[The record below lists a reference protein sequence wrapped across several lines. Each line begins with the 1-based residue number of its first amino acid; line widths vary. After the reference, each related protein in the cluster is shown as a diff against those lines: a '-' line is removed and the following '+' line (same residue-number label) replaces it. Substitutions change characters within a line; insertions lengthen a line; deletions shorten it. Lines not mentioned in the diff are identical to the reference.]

1 MSFAWPWC
9 FLLLP
14 LPWLLRRWWPPAEY
28 AVALHLPALP
38 AIQTFPRLTAHVPW
52 GLLLAWLLLLTAA
65 ARPQTLVENI
75 QFAQRGSDMMLALD
89 VSASM
94 ATADLELAGKA
105 VQRLHAARILAGN
118 FLHERRG
125 SRVGLIVF
133 GRQAYLHTPLTF
145 DLDAVRDALASVET
159 GLAGNETALG
169 DAIALGVKH
178 LKTLPGN
185 DRVLV
190 LLTDGSNT
198 AGTLEPLR
206 AAWLAQREGVRIH
219 ALGIGSSAAL
229 QEGEKGSVS
238 ALDER
243 ALQGVSARTGGLY
256 LRATDSAAIESFFK
270 QLDQAERAMPTAAGK
285 RAMREHY
292 PWPLAGA
299 VLLVCLLLL
308 RRRRGSRA

>member
-14 LPWLLRRWWPPAEY
+14 LPWLLRKWWPPAEY

-38 AIQTFPRLTAHVPW
+38 AIQASPRLTAHVSW

-65 ARPQTLVENI
+65 ARPQTPVENT
-75 QFAQRGSDMMLALD
+75 QFSRRGSAMMLALD

-94 ATADLELAGKA
+94 ATADLELDGKA
-105 VQRLHAARILAGN
+105 VQRLHAARVLAGN
-118 FLHERRG
+118 FMQQLRG
-125 SRVGLIVF
+125 NQVGLIVF
-133 GRQAYLHTPLTF
+133 GQQAYLHTPLTF
-145 DLDAVRDALASVET
+145 DLEAVNAALASVET

-169 DAIALGVKH
+169 DAIALGVKY
-178 LKTLPGN
+178 LRTLPGN

-198 AGTLEPLR
+198 AGSLAPSR
-206 AAWLAQREGVRIH
+206 AAWLAAREGVRVH
-219 ALGIGSSAAL
+219 TLGIGSSTASTDKRTA
-229 QEGEKGSVS
+229 SAS

-243 ALQGVSARTGGLY
+243 TLQSLSAQTGGTY
-256 LRATDSAAIESFFK
+256 LRAIDSAAIESFFK
-270 QLDQAERAMPTAAGK
+270 QLDQAERAMPTGAGK
-285 RAMREHY
+285 RVMREHY
-292 PWPLAGA
+292 SWPLAAA

-308 RRRRGSRA
+308 RRRREGRA